1 MIARLLGV
9 DINYET
15 HCPDGGASGP
25 TLFMIHGFG
34 ASLRT
39 WDRIVP
45 DLARTHPIVA
55 MDLKGFGLSGHPTDG
70 RYSIDHN
77 ADLAAALIDHLHL
90 SRLVLVGHSYGGAV
104 ASVLAIKL
112 RPRSDVKVEGLVL
125 IDAASYEQRLP
136 FFVDVYRYRVLRWL
150 SRYVPIT
157 WGSRF
162 VLRSL
167 FADKTLVD
175 AALVERYA
183 FPRRIPG
190 ANASEA
196 QTALQILP
204 ANFDAVTKAI
214 RSLDVPTQIIWGERD
229 NAVPAAFAARLHGDI
244 RGSRVD
250 ILPGVGHMPQEE
262 RPAEVVR
269 IIDAFTA
276 TIP

>member
-1 MIARLLGV
+1 M
-9 DINYET
+9 
-15 HCPDGGASGP
+15 
-25 TLFMIHGFG
+25 
-34 ASLRT
+34 
-39 WDRIVP
+39 
-45 DLARTHPIVA
+45 
-55 MDLKGFGLSGHPTDG
+55 
-70 RYSIDHN
+70 
-77 ADLAAALIDHLHL
+77 
-90 SRLVLVGHSYGGAV
+90 
-104 ASVLAIKL
+104 
-112 RPRSDVKVEGLVL
+112 
-125 IDAASYEQRLP
+125 
-136 FFVDVYRYRVLRWL
+136 
-150 SRYVPIT
+150 PIT

-196 QTALQILP
+196 QTARQILP